1 MLQCCGMGQGV
12 QYDGAWVGVCGARGG
27 GGGVEQGLQS
37 TRDCKSNV
45 ALKARAW

>member
-1 MLQCCGMGQGV
+1 MMVLGL
-12 QYDGAWVGVCGARGG
+12 VCVERAGGG
-27 GGGVEQGLQS
+27 GGGVVEQALQS